1 MSRERYG
8 EGLRLLRSEKDRNR
22 KLKRNEEVVI
32 FWWRRLDRYCLDICN
47 ILERINHADV
57 VKRAKRLGVSTEGST
72 IDILERI
79 NRKEMEKYN
88 Y

>member
-1 MSRERYG
+1 MKRAQRTGVST
-8 EGLRLLRSEKDRNR
+8 EGSTID
-22 KLKRNEEVVI
+22 
-32 FWWRRLDRYCLDICN
+32 

>member
-1 MSRERYG
+1 MQ
-8 EGLRLLRSEKDRNR
+8 
-22 KLKRNEEVVI
+22 
-32 FWWRRLDRYCLDICN
+32 

-57 VKRAKRLGVSTEGST
+57 VKRAQRLGVSTEGTT
-72 IDILERI
+72 IEILERI